1 MLQRANLIVLLA
13 WTMIATL
20 ATAIVFGTIAL
31 ILNGEPSGNVAAWV
45 ADVFAW
51 IFALAFFAAL
61 ALAMSEQRWR
71 QKASHA
77 QPRSDG
83 TCANRQIQPTQN
95 AP

>member
-1 MLQRANLIVLLA
+1 MLQRANVIVLLA

-31 ILNGEPSGNVAAWV
+31 ILNGEPSGNVVAWV

-51 IFALAFFAAL
+51 IFALAFFAAF
-61 ALAMSEQRWR
+61 ALAMSEQRR
-71 QKASHA
+71 REKGSHA
-77 QPRSDG
+77 QLRSGG
-83 TCANRQIQPTQN
+83 TCATRQIQPTQN